1 MEKSLLVIVRHKP
14 GRTRLLMRALQSIN
28 DQTFKKINIIIFC
41 MEEELKCHNVDD
53 FYLKELSNI
62 YSVIYDESCI
72 FNAIKMS
79 ESNYLCFMDDD
90 DSWAPEY
97 VSRLLS
103 VLANIQSTYSS
114 VNAIACHTNKVAEIA
129 ENNRIIINS
138 TQPCLQRVGPDVL
151 DARLTPE
158 EVKARLL
165 SPRFRNRQ
173 FSGLLLDQSFL
184 AGLGNYLRVEILWQ
198 VGLTGQHKAKD
209 LNEAQ
214 LNALS
219 HALLDIPRLSYT
231 TRGQADEN
239 KHHGALFRFKLFHRD
254 GEACERCGGIIEKT
268 TLSSRPFYWCPHCQ
282 K

>member
-1 MEKSLLVIVRHKP
+1 MPEGPEIR
-14 GRTRLLMRALQSIN
+14 RAADNL
-28 DQTFKKINIIIFC
+28 
-41 MEEELKCHNVDD
+41 EA
-53 FYLKELSNI
+53 
-62 YSVIYDESCI
+62 
-72 FNAIKMS
+72 AIKGKPLTDVWFAFAQLKPY
-79 ESNYLCFMDDD
+79 ESQLTGQLVTRIETRGK
-90 DSWAPEY
+90 A
-97 VSRLLS
+97 LLTHFS
-103 VLANIQSTYSS
+103 NGLTLYS
-114 VNAIACHTNKVAEIA
+114 
-129 ENNRIIINS
+129 
-138 TQPCLQRVGPDVL
+138 D
-151 DARLTPE
+151 

>member
-1 MEKSLLVIVRHKP
+1 MPEGPEIR
-14 GRTRLLMRALQSIN
+14 RAADNL
-28 DQTFKKINIIIFC
+28 
-41 MEEELKCHNVDD
+41 EA
-53 FYLKELSNI
+53 
-62 YSVIYDESCI
+62 
-72 FNAIKMS
+72 AIKGKPLTDVWFAFAQLKPY
-79 ESNYLCFMDDD
+79 ESQLTGQLVTRIETRGKALLTHFSNGLTLYSHNQLYGVWRVIDTGEIPQTTRILRVRLQTADKTILLYSASDIEMLTAEQLTTPPFT
-90 DSWAPEY
+90 A
-97 VSRLLS
+97 SRS
-103 VLANIQSTYSS
+103 GCAGRAS
-114 VNAIACHTNKVAEIA
+114 H
-129 ENNRIIINS
+129 
-138 TQPCLQRVGPDVL
+138 
-151 DARLTPE
+151 PE

>member
-1 MEKSLLVIVRHKP
+1 M
-14 GRTRLLMRALQSIN
+14 
-28 DQTFKKINIIIFC
+28 
-41 MEEELKCHNVDD
+41 
-53 FYLKELSNI
+53 
-62 YSVIYDESCI
+62 
-72 FNAIKMS
+72 
-79 ESNYLCFMDDD
+79 
-90 DSWAPEY
+90 
-97 VSRLLS
+97 
-103 VLANIQSTYSS
+103 
-114 VNAIACHTNKVAEIA
+114 
-129 ENNRIIINS
+129 
-138 TQPCLQRVGPDVL
+138 L

-254 GEACERCGGIIEKT
+254 GEACESGAAALLKRQH
-268 TLSSRPFYWCPHCQ
+268 CPHARFTGARIARNSRNRHRRAAIA
-282 K
+282 

>member
-1 MEKSLLVIVRHKP
+1 MPEGPEIR
-14 GRTRLLMRALQSIN
+14 RAADNL
-28 DQTFKKINIIIFC
+28 
-41 MEEELKCHNVDD
+41 EA
-53 FYLKELSNI
+53 
-62 YSVIYDESCI
+62 
-72 FNAIKMS
+72 AIKGKPLTDVWFAFAQLKPY
-79 ESNYLCFMDDD
+79 ESQLTGQIVTRIETRGKALLTHFSNGLTLYSHNQLYGVWRVIDTGEI
-90 DSWAPEY
+90 PQTTRILR
-97 VSRLLS
+97 VRLQTADKTIL
-103 VLANIQSTYSS
+103 LYSAS
-114 VNAIACHTNKVAEIA
+114 DIEMLTAEQL
-129 ENNRIIINS
+129 
-138 TQPCLQRVGPDVL
+138 TTHPFLQRVGPDVL

-231 TRGQADEN
+231 TRCQADEN
-239 KHHGALFRFKLFHRD
+239 KHHGALFRFKVFHRD